1 MWGGGEQLRD
11 SKAWRRS
18 VELSKEQTR
27 RGRWLPSGRGFL
39 EGQRKDGRR
48 AVSA

>member
-1 MWGGGEQLRD
+1 M
-11 SKAWRRS
+11 
-18 VELSKEQTR
+18 ELSKEQKR
-27 RGRWLPSGRGFL
+27 RGGGSLSGRGFL